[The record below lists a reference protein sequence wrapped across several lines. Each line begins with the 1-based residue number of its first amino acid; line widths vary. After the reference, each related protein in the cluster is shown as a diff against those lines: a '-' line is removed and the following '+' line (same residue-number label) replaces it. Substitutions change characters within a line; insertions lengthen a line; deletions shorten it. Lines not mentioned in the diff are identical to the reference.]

1 MKLFSW
7 CIAFLESVKRRRWLK
22 KVRRYRVSW
31 ITYLNT
37 SLLYLR
43 LYHRRI
49 LNVIVCPTVSH
60 WRRQLYGRQIQ
71 YNRRYHRAIIAYK
84 KQHFRQ
90 KMMRRFGQQTS
101 AVKSMKRGL
110 LRRQRAKIPE
120 YPEKK
125 YPRSRYIGYY
135 SRSRYIGFSY
145 LRYEEKKSAPF
156 WVEFHKK
163 LFYRTDRIRCSMLTS
178 LFLLIV
184 YHQLP
189 KKCEKFKLADDSHDT
204 PVIKLFTIEHPFDYL
219 LGFWSDDSIIYSLGS
234 NHLEDSSD
242 TMHHVKNKINH
253 YPTYKNMRL
262 THMTLQ
268 SYSVSPKPKN
278 EKLYKSIIFDQDLA
292 KSIARSG
299 CEVLE
304 EASAARWATSA
315 EEILKEGKALGFKFI
330 SWLENEVL
338 SEFTEC
344 ISAYPSN
351 IEHVSSV
358 TDLSILLT
366 GLERYS
372 LLLNDISK
380 FKKISEILSYLKSK
394 NDDSRKG
401 KKEKIQMIMEINMNS
416 IVDSKLN
423 DIINSEFILII
434 DEDNFLERLFQNCT
448 EIWEGYDQPK
458 MMTDAERDIVLY
470 GKEEESNNP
479 TTSEA
484 GYENGDDDTSNFPTS
499 ASGSQDNSNAVGS
512 NISSYTEQ
520 SGTFSFSSNSIFDNN
535 ISLQEQICLSG
546 EDVKL
551 VKMS

>member
-7 CIAFLESVKRRRWLK
+7 CTAFLESVKRRRWLK
-22 KVRRYRVSW
+22 KVRRYRISW

-125 YPRSRYIGYY
+125 YT
-135 SRSRYIGFSY
+135 RSRYIGFSY
-145 LRYEEKKSAPF
+145 LRYGEKKSAPSR
-156 WVEFHKK
+156 VELYKE
-163 LFYRTDRIRCSMLTS
+163 LFYRTDRIQCFILTP
-178 LFLLIV
+178 LFLLIA

-189 KKCEKFKLADDSHDT
+189 KKCGKFKLADNGHDT
-204 PVIKLFTIEHPFDYL
+204 LVIKPFTIEHPLDYP
-219 LGFWSDDSIIYSLGS
+219 LGFWSDDRIIYSLSS
-234 NHLEDSSD
+234 NHLEDLSNPR
-242 TMHHVKNKINH
+242 HHVKNKINY

-278 EKLYKSIIFDQDLA
+278 EELYKSIIFNQDLA

-304 EASAARWATSA
+304 KASAARWATSA
-315 EEILKEGKALGFKFI
+315 EEILKEGKELGFKFI
-330 SWLENEVL
+330 SWLENQVQ
-338 SEFTEC
+338 SEFAEC

-351 IEHVSSV
+351 MDHVRSV
-358 TDLSILLT
+358 GDLLVLLT

-380 FKKISEILSYLKSK
+380 FKKISEIVSYLKSK
-394 NDDSRKG
+394 NDDSRKE

-423 DIINSEFILII
+423 DIINSEFMLII
-434 DEDNFLERLFQNCT
+434 AGDNFLGRLFQNCT
-448 EIWEGYDQPK
+448 EIWEYDQPK
-458 MMTDAERDIVLY
+458 MMTDERDIVLY

-484 GYENGDDDTSNFPTS
+484 GYEDWDWDDDTSNFPTS

-512 NISSYTEQ
+512 NISSHTEQ

>member
-7 CIAFLESVKRRRWLK
+7 CTAFLESVKRWHWLK

-71 YNRRYHRAIIAYK
+71 YNRRYHRAIIGYK

-125 YPRSRYIGYY
+125 YT
-135 SRSRYIGFSY
+135 RSRYIGFS
-145 LRYEEKKSAPF
+145 LRYGEKKSAPSR
-156 WVEFHKK
+156 VELYKEF
-163 LFYRTDRIRCSMLTS
+163 FYRTDRIQCFMLTP
-178 LFLLIV
+178 LFLLIA

-189 KKCEKFKLADDSHDT
+189 KKCGKFKLADNGHDT
-204 PVIKLFTIEHPFDYL
+204 LVIKPFTIEHPLDYP
-219 LGFWSDDSIIYSLGS
+219 LGFWSDDRIIYSLSS
-234 NHLEDSSD
+234 NHLEDLSNPR
-242 TMHHVKNKINH
+242 HHVKNKINH

-278 EKLYKSIIFDQDLA
+278 EELYKSIIFDQDLA

-304 EASAARWATSA
+304 EASAARWAISA
-315 EEILKEGKALGFKFI
+315 EEILKEGKELGFKFI
-330 SWLENEVL
+330 SWLEKEVL

-351 IEHVSSV
+351 IEQVRSV

-372 LLLNDISK
+372 LLLNDVSK
-380 FKKISEILSYLKSK
+380 FKKISEIFSYLKSK
-394 NDDSRKG
+394 NDDSREE

-423 DIINSEFILII
+423 NIINSEFILI
-434 DEDNFLERLFQNCT
+434 DEDNFLERLFQNFT

-484 GYENGDDDTSNFPTS
+484 GYENWDDDTSNFPTS

>member
-7 CIAFLESVKRRRWLK
+7 CTAFWESVKRRRWLK

-125 YPRSRYIGYY
+125 YT
-135 SRSRYIGFSY
+135 RSRYIGFSY
-145 LRYEEKKSAPF
+145 LRYGEKKSAPSR
-156 WVEFHKK
+156 VELYKE
-163 LFYRTDRIRCSMLTS
+163 LFYRTDRIQCFILTP
-178 LFLLIV
+178 LFLLIA

-189 KKCEKFKLADDSHDT
+189 KKCGKFKLADNGHDT
-204 PVIKLFTIEHPFDYL
+204 LVIKPFTIEHPLDYP
-219 LGFWSDDSIIYSLGS
+219 LGFWSDDRIIYSLSS
-234 NHLEDSSD
+234 NHLEDLSNPR
-242 TMHHVKNKINH
+242 HHVKNKINY

-278 EKLYKSIIFDQDLA
+278 EELYKSIIFNQDLA

-304 EASAARWATSA
+304 EASANRWATTA
-315 EEILKEGKALGFKFI
+315 MEIAKEGGELGAKFI
-330 SWLENEVL
+330 SWLENEMQELVESISTSVCILDRMGINDIDLIVL
-338 SEFTEC
+338 
-344 ISAYPSN
+344 
-351 IEHVSSV
+351 
-358 TDLSILLT
+358 LG
-366 GLERYS
+366 GLETCG
-372 LLLNDISK
+372 LLLNDTSK
-380 FKKISEILSYLKSK
+380 FKKISEIVSYLISK
-394 NDDSRKG
+394 NDDSREEKR
-401 KKEKIQMIMEINMNS
+401 EKIRMIMGIDMND
-416 IVDSKLN
+416 IIDSKL
-423 DIINSEFILII
+423 DEIIDFKGDKITGSELMAVISDPSRRE
-434 DEDNFLERLFQNCT
+434 DEDNSLEGLFQKCMK
-448 EIWEGYDQPK
+448 IWEGYEQPK
-458 MMTDAERDIVLY
+458 MMTDAERDIVVY
-470 GKEEESNNP
+470 GEESNNFVM
-479 TTSEA
+479 SKA
-484 GYENGDDDTSNFPTS
+484 DENRNDDTSNFSAS

-520 SGTFSFSSNSIFDNN
+520 SGSPSSALIIDT
-535 ISLQEQICLSG
+535 SLSKPYGLIEPRI
-546 EDVKL
+546 
-551 VKMS
+551 